1 MWVGENES
9 AKFWLSVLNSIRARG
24 VEDILIA
31 CIDGLTASGYL
42 KYVDKLA
49 QFARHKIDILGHF
62 ELHFY
67 HCTMQVGS
75 GDFQPRFYQESN
87 FFFHRILYFLEPA
100 LLFHLFYYS

>member
-9 AKFWLSVLNSIRARG
+9 AKFWLSVLNSIKARS

-49 QFARHKIDILGHF
+49 QFARHKIAILGHF
-62 ELHFY
+62 ELHFLSLY
-67 HCTMQVGS
+67 HAG
-75 GDFQPRFYQESN
+75 GFRG
-87 FFFHRILYFLEPA
+87 FLTPF
-100 LLFHLFYYS
+100 LSRK